1 MVRRIFVFG
10 AFVMPC
16 GAWLALNCVLFR
28 VPRLREAVPGVGV
41 GLASSVVPVGVC
53 FGLMRLLGVAVARTA
68 GGSVG
73 VGVVITPTGTPV

>member
-1 MVRRIFVFG
+1 
-10 AFVMPC
+10 MPC
-16 GAWLALNCVLFR
+16 GVWLALSCVLFR
-28 VPRLREAVPGVGV
+28 VPLFREAVPGVAV

-53 FGLMRLLGVAVARTA
+53 FGLRRLCPGVAVARTA